1 MPKGW
6 HGEGFRENEGSR
18 PGAFAVVT
26 VLTISAVK
34 QVQVCQTSRFRLCLW
49 GRELSALR
57 PALMQKASLHLEVL
71 QEKMDL
77 ISHHFTVLIK
87 VFTCD

>member
-1 MPKGW
+1 MPKSW

-34 QVQVCQTSRFRLCLW
+34 QVQVCQTSRFRLCFW
-49 GRELSALR
+49 GRALR

-71 QEKMDL
+71 QEKLDL

-87 VFTCD
+87 VFTCN